1 MKVFL
6 PYYISIGSVAFVISF
21 VQMFALTIAAKRQS
35 QRIRLLLFKHIL
47 RQDIAWFDKQT
58 SGNLITKLSYSI
70 DQIEGGIGDRLGN
83 FLQNVVT
90 AVGAAIVSLITA
102 WKLALVSFTMA
113 PFILGAFMTLGCAL
127 RKYAIKEILAYEKA
141 GSVAAEILTSIR
153 TVFAFGCQ
161 ERESFRYE
169 KELGASARVFILK
182 SLLMGFGMGMIGC
195 TIFCASAL
203 ILWYGVE
210 LIITESYYNGDIV
223 SVMISF
229 IVGNTSLGRSLPEIE
244 FFANAKRAA
253 ASIFLIIDRIPA
265 IDVMGQGMRLD
276 SFSGKIEFRNVSF
289 SYPTRPDVQV
299 LKNFSLTVN
308 PGETVAIVGPSG
320 SGKSTTVQLIQRF
333 YDAVQGSIL
342 LDDVDI
348 RDLNVAWL
356 RYQLGVVSQEP
367 NLFAGTVTEN
377 ILMGKPEAEFKEVE
391 ESAREADA
399 HNFVV
404 TLPEAYDTFLT
415 EGGGKLS
422 GGQKQRLA
430 IARALIRKPT
440 VLLLDEATSA
450 LDNKSEKVVQAAFD
464 KACKGRTVIMI
475 AHRLT
480 TVRNADRIVV
490 VDRGVVKEMG
500 THSEL
505 LDKGGI
511 YADMLAKQPLYEEDE
526 GKNESSDEDEEAEN
540 ELGDLKGMVRG
551 DSIRAS
557 KISDYDA
564 LSSTDADMPVRIK
577 NRKPPLLEVL
587 TMNKPEW
594 PYLAYGLVAIAL
606 SGVALPSFSLV
617 YSEIYNLFSMSDPQ
631 AKRTRASF
639 LCGIFAILGFSRLFL
654 TASGNAALGISGARL
669 TMRARQLFFKA
680 ILKQEVA
687 WFDRPEN
694 QAGILAARLATEV
707 QSLHRVT
714 GTQLSTFL
722 ECLSLVISALVI
734 AFYYNWTL
742 SLIALAFVPFLFV
755 AGSLQTRQISGTV
768 KQNQVE
774 GANVAQEAFTSYRTV
789 AAFGLEQFI
798 YEKFCTI
805 SKGTKRSQYGQSVLF
820 AIVHC
825 LANGTFYFLIAAYYY
840 TAAYLF
846 DRGEVDMPT
855 MFRIFSAVNFAAQGL
870 GRAAAYAPDFTTASR
885 NIKKTLA
892 TIQRE
897 TQMDVGQ
904 GDYPTDPPVGK
915 FEFKNVYFRYPTRRK
930 NPILRNFSYT
940 VQPGTSVA
948 MVGPS
953 GCGKSTLLQ
962 LVQRFYDVEDRGPGS
977 GIFLDG
983 RDLRSLAPAWI
994 REQIGIVSQEP
1005 NLFNFTIRENIAY
1018 GSLKGEPTMEEIID
1032 AAKQANIHDFISGLP
1047 EGYETNVGAGGSQ
1060 LSGGQ
1065 KQRVAIARALLR
1077 KPKVL
1082 LLDEATSALDVDSE
1096 RIVQQTLDQAMREP
1110 NGSRTSLVVA
1120 HRLTTVMNCDEIVVI
1135 MGGRRVES
1143 GSPQALLQQKGAF
1156 YEIHRTSDTL
1166 GRQMNW
1172 FVIDYRTSE
1181 CQYLWCKNADS

>member
-1 MKVFL
+1 MGDKKEGKNVLLEEFGARSTISDDSYLLGADPDFGDASLKFYQLLRFSDATDKFLFCLGIFGSVVTGLAQPLSLLLLSKLVTSFTDGSNVTLVEKMKVFL

-21 VQMFALTIAAKRQS
+21 VQMFALTVSAKRQS
-35 QRIRLLLFKHIL
+35 RRIRLLLFKHIL

-90 AVGAAIVSLITA
+90 AVAAAIVSLITG

-113 PFILGAFMTLGCAL
+113 PFILGAFMTLGYAL
-127 RKYAIKEILAYEKA
+127 RKYATKEILAYEKA
-141 GSVAAEILTSIR
+141 GSVAAEILTSTR

-169 KELGASARVFILK
+169 KELGASARVFMLK

-210 LIITESYYNGDIV
+210 LIITESYYNGNIV

-333 YDAVQGSIL
+333 YDAVHGSVSFQLIRKHPSFKTFCILIGPCPILMYFPCVKRSKLITIPIFFTPFISQIL
-342 LDDVDI
+342 LDGVDI

-356 RYQLGVVSQEP
+356 RCQLGVVSQEP

-404 TLPEAYDTFLT
+404 TLPEVIPNYRTICNIGSSLFTYARIFTAYYRRTAQELFDYLLLGRSSAAKQFSEAYDTFLT

-505 LDKGGI
+505 LDQGGI
-511 YADMLAKQPLYEEDE
+511 YAGMLAKQ
-526 GKNESSDEDEEAEN
+526 
-540 ELGDLKGMVRG
+540 
-551 DSIRAS
+551 
-557 KISDYDA
+557 
-564 LSSTDADMPVRIK
+564 
-577 NRKPPLLEVL
+577 
-587 TMNKPEW
+587 
-594 PYLAYGLVAIAL
+594 
-606 SGVALPSFSLV
+606 
-617 YSEIYNLFSMSDPQ
+617 
-631 AKRTRASF
+631 
-639 LCGIFAILGFSRLFL
+639 
-654 TASGNAALGISGARL
+654 
-669 TMRARQLFFKA
+669 
-680 ILKQEVA
+680 
-687 WFDRPEN
+687 
-694 QAGILAARLATEV
+694 
-707 QSLHRVT
+707 
-714 GTQLSTFL
+714 
-722 ECLSLVISALVI
+722 
-734 AFYYNWTL
+734 
-742 SLIALAFVPFLFV
+742 
-755 AGSLQTRQISGTV
+755 
-768 KQNQVE
+768 
-774 GANVAQEAFTSYRTV
+774 
-789 AAFGLEQFI
+789 
-798 YEKFCTI
+798 
-805 SKGTKRSQYGQSVLF
+805 
-820 AIVHC
+820 
-825 LANGTFYFLIAAYYY
+825 
-840 TAAYLF
+840 
-846 DRGEVDMPT
+846 
-855 MFRIFSAVNFAAQGL
+855 
-870 GRAAAYAPDFTTASR
+870 
-885 NIKKTLA
+885 
-892 TIQRE
+892 
-897 TQMDVGQ
+897 
-904 GDYPTDPPVGK
+904 
-915 FEFKNVYFRYPTRRK
+915 
-930 NPILRNFSYT
+930 
-940 VQPGTSVA
+940 
-948 MVGPS
+948 
-953 GCGKSTLLQ
+953 
-962 LVQRFYDVEDRGPGS
+962 
-977 GIFLDG
+977 
-983 RDLRSLAPAWI
+983 
-994 REQIGIVSQEP
+994 
-1005 NLFNFTIRENIAY
+1005 
-1018 GSLKGEPTMEEIID
+1018 
-1032 AAKQANIHDFISGLP
+1032 
-1047 EGYETNVGAGGSQ
+1047 
-1060 LSGGQ
+1060 
-1065 KQRVAIARALLR
+1065 
-1077 KPKVL
+1077 
-1082 LLDEATSALDVDSE
+1082 
-1096 RIVQQTLDQAMREP
+1096 
-1110 NGSRTSLVVA
+1110 
-1120 HRLTTVMNCDEIVVI
+1120 
-1135 MGGRRVES
+1135 
-1143 GSPQALLQQKGAF
+1143 
-1156 YEIHRTSDTL
+1156 
-1166 GRQMNW
+1166 
-1172 FVIDYRTSE
+1172 
-1181 CQYLWCKNADS
+1181 

>member
-1 MKVFL
+1 
-6 PYYISIGSVAFVISF
+6 
-21 VQMFALTIAAKRQS
+21 MFALTLSAKRQS
-35 QRIRLLLFKHIL
+35 RRIRLLLFKHIL
-47 RQDIAWFDKQT
+47 RQDIAWFDEQS
-58 SGNLITKLSYSI
+58 SGNLITKLSYNV

-83 FLQNVVT
+83 FIQNVTT
-90 AVGAAIVSLITA
+90 AIVAAVVSLING

-113 PFILGAFMTLGCAL
+113 PFILGAFMTLGFAL
-127 RKYAIKEILAYEKA
+127 RKYAAKEIIAYERA
-141 GSVAAEILTSIR
+141 GSVAAEILASIR

-161 ERESFRYE
+161 EKESARYE
-169 KELGASARVFILK
+169 KELGASAHVFILK
-182 SLLMGFGMGMIGC
+182 CLLMGFGMGMIGC

-210 LIITESYYNGDIV
+210 LIITESYNNGSIV

-229 IVGNTSLGRSLPEIE
+229 IIGNTSLGRSLPEIE

-253 ASIFLIIDRIPA
+253 ASLFEIIDRIPV
-265 IDVMGQGMRLD
+265 IDVMGQGLTLD
-276 SFSGKIEFRNVSF
+276 SFSGKIEFKNVSF

-299 LKNFSLTVN
+299 LKSFSLTVN

-320 SGKSTTVQLIQRF
+320 SGKSTTIQLIQRF
-333 YDAVQGSIL
+333 YDAIHGSIL
-342 LDDVDI
+342 LDGVDI

-356 RYQLGVVSQEP
+356 RRQLGVVSQEP

-391 ESAREADA
+391 ESARAADA
-399 HNFVV
+399 HNFIV
-404 TLPEAYDTFLT
+404 TLPEAYNTFLT

-430 IARALIRKPT
+430 IARALVRNPT
-440 VLLLDEATSA
+440 ILLLDEATSA

-464 KACKGRTVIMI
+464 KACRGRTVIMI

-490 VDRGVVKEMG
+490 VDRGMVQEMG

-505 LDKGGI
+505 LAKGGI
-511 YADMLAKQPLYEEDE
+511 YANMVEKQPLHKDDKEDD
-526 GKNESSDEDEEAEN
+526 ESSSEDEETAKDF
-540 ELGDLKGMVRG
+540 GDSKKMPRG
-551 DSIRAS
+551 DSLRSS
-557 KISDYDA
+557 KTSNYDA
-564 LSSTDADMPVRIK
+564 LSSMDTDISVRIK
-577 NRKPPLLEVL
+577 SGKPPLLEVL
-587 TMNKPEW
+587 SMNKPEW

-606 SGVALPSFSLV
+606 SGVALPAFSLV
-617 YSEIYNLFSMSDPQ
+617 YSEIYNLFPMTDPQ
-631 AKRTRASF
+631 AKRARASF
-639 LCGIFAILGFSRLFL
+639 LCGIFAMLGFLRLFL

-680 ILKQEVA
+680 MLKQEVA

-694 QAGILAARLATEV
+694 QAGILTARLATEV

-722 ECLSLVISALVI
+722 ECLSLVIAALVI
-734 AFYYNWTL
+734 AFYYNWML
-742 SLIALAFVPFLFV
+742 SLIALAFVPALFL
-755 AGSLQTRQISGTV
+755 AGALQTRQISGGV
-768 KQNQVE
+768 GQNQAQ

-789 AAFGLEQFI
+789 AAYGLEQFI
-798 YEKFCTI
+798 YENFRTT
-805 SKGTKRSQYGQSVLF
+805 SKSSNKSRYGQSALF
-820 AIVHC
+820 AVVHC
-825 LANGTFYFLIAAYYY
+825 LANGTFYFLLAAYYY
-840 TAAYLF
+840 TAAYLY
-846 DRGEVDMPT
+846 DHDKVDMPT
-855 MFRIFSAVNFAAQGL
+855 IFRIFSAVNFAAQGL
-870 GRAAAYAPDFTTASR
+870 GRAAAYAPDFSTASQ

-892 TIQRE
+892 SIHRE
-897 TQMDVGQ
+897 TQMDVNQ
-904 GDYPTDPPVGK
+904 GDYPPDPPVGK
-915 FEFKNVYFRYPTRRK
+915 FEFKNVYFRYPTRRR
-930 NPILRNFSYT
+930 NPILRNFSHT

-962 LVQRFYDVEDRGPGS
+962 LVQRLYDVDDRGPGS

-1005 NLFNFTIRENIAY
+1005 NLFNLTIRENIAY
-1018 GSLKGEPTMEEIID
+1018 GYLKGEPTIDQIID
-1032 AAKQANIHDFISGLP
+1032 AAKQANIHEFISELP
-1047 EGYETNVGAGGSQ
+1047 EGYDTNVGAGGSQ

-1077 KPKVL
+1077 KPKIL
-1082 LLDEATSALDVDSE
+1082 LLDEATSALDVDNE
-1096 RIVQQTLDQAMREP
+1096 RIVQQTLDEAMREP
-1110 NGSRTSLVVA
+1110 NGGRTSLVVA

-1135 MGGRRVES
+1135 IGGRRVES
-1143 GSPQALLQQKGAF
+1143 GSPHALLQQKGAF
-1156 YEIHRTSDTL
+1156 YEIHNL
-1166 GRQMNW
+1166 GVGGR
-1172 FVIDYRTSE
+1172 
-1181 CQYLWCKNADS
+1181 